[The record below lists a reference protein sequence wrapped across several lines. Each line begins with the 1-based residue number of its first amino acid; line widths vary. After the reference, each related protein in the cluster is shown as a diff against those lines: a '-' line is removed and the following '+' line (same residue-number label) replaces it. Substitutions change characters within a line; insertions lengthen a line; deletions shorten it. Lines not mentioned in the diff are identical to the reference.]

1 MRFFDLKILHQSFS
15 AIKPAVDVRSLCN
28 SILKHI
34 SLTHDIILTDY
45 EYYQH
50 EYNGQRNG
58 YKMWEKLYARRLK
71 ARAALEKMWANPK
84 KRAVVEQAAA
94 ELLEESEARLKR
106 AKTRAKPKAKPA
118 SFTPV
123 LPSIA
128 EETKPATPAAKP
140 ATAASTTDHFANFKK
155 FAVQQNGKTPACK
168 WMDPTNHTK
177 EAFDPSY
184 RNTGVP
190 TGPINNLLVL
200 DLDVKDDGV
209 EEFKKYLAEHGN
221 PNTLTVQTPSGGFHY
236 YFNYASKNADDEVL
250 IKTFLKNASKYRGKG
265 IDIRS
270 TGGYSVAP
278 PSRRDGKDYKVLKST
293 APTDIPSSLISWL
306 IVGKPPVAPKAKEGS
321 KRATTTTTRELT
333 QKAYEY
339 DVSTEQIR
347 AMLAKLPAKY
357 LDNYS
362 DWLVVTS
369 VLKCHDQYGLWETW
383 SKQSEHYN
391 EAKNQQQWCYNKGFL
406 DINYLVWV
414 LRQAGED
421 VEYVPRH
428 KPYHPITRNIAHIKQ
443 ETFHERYVSEGLS
456 YETFEAHDTIIV
468 KSCTGTGKTTAV
480 AEHAAKSMQ
489 KGEKFLS
496 ITTRTSL
503 SDQHQKSFASMGM
516 KNYQDIRANF
526 QDTGSLT
533 ICLNSLAKL
542 GQLGE
547 EDLKKYIVYID
558 EVSSFLEFT
567 HNDTLDSI
575 LKDVFVLL
583 SRLVKFARKVIVS
596 DALIN
601 DNTFEF
607 LKHRS
612 PESTIML
619 TNTFQKFQNVPAVR
633 LRSEREF
640 LDKLV
645 EHCNANKPFLFGSD
659 SCDVV
664 TKFYHRCISLL
675 TDKTLRSK
683 FVLITADTDVRIKNA
698 SEEFRDKFVFFQ
710 SEDHLWSRLLSRGA
724 PGHVHLHPRKLHQ
737 SRWHVPASNPHPQH
751 RHLVL
756 PRRVRQPREPIR

>member
-1 MRFFDLKILHQSFS
+1 M
-15 AIKPAVDVRSLCN
+15 DVRSLCN
-28 SILKHI
+28 SNLKHI
-34 SLTHDIILTDY
+34 SLTHDVILTDY
-45 EYYQH
+45 EYYQN

-58 YKMWEKLYARRLK
+58 DKMWEKLYARRLK
-71 ARAALEKMWANPK
+71 ARAALEKMWANPN
-84 KRAVVEQAAA
+84 KRAVVEQAGT
-94 ELLEESEARLKR
+94 ELLEENEARLKR
-106 AKTRAKPKAKPA
+106 TKTRAKPKAKPA

-128 EETKPATPAAKP
+128 EETQPAPAPKP
-140 ATAASTTDHFANFKK
+140 AASTTDHFANNKK
-155 FAVQQNGKTPACK
+155 FPVQQNGKTPACK
-168 WMDPTNHTK
+168 WMDPTNHTQ

-236 YFNYASKNADDEVL
+236 YFNYSSKNADDEVL

-270 TGGYSVAP
+270 TGGYIVAP

-369 VLKCHDQYGLWETW
+369 VLKCHDQHGLWETW

-391 EAKNQQQWCYNKGFL
+391 EAKNEQQWRYNTGFL

-428 KPYHPITRNIAHIKQ
+428 KPYHPITRNISHIKQ

-480 AEHAAKSMQ
+480 AEHAARSMQ

-526 QDTGSLT
+526 QDAGSLA

-542 GQLGE
+542 GQLDE

-583 SRLVKFARKVIVS
+583 NRLVKFAAR
-596 DALIN
+596 
-601 DNTFEF
+601 
-607 LKHRS
+607 
-612 PESTIML
+612 
-619 TNTFQKFQNVPAVR
+619 
-633 LRSEREF
+633 
-640 LDKLV
+640 
-645 EHCNANKPFLFGSD
+645 
-659 SCDVV
+659 
-664 TKFYHRCISLL
+664 
-675 TDKTLRSK
+675 
-683 FVLITADTDVRIKNA
+683 
-698 SEEFRDKFVFFQ
+698 
-710 SEDHLWSRLLSRGA
+710 
-724 PGHVHLHPRKLHQ
+724 
-737 SRWHVPASNPHPQH
+737 
-751 RHLVL
+751 
-756 PRRVRQPREPIR
+756 